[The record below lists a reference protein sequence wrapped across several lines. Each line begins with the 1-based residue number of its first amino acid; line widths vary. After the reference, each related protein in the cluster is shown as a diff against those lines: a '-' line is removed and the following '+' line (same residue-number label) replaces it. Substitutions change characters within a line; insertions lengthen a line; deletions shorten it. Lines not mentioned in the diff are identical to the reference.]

1 MKTGEKIREIR
12 KQQKLSMKELGK
24 RIGLSEQAISQY
36 ERGVRNISL
45 EVLYAIAN
53 ALNVS
58 IEDLTQTKK
67 VTVQAKSL
75 CKAIVNGFEISGLSK
90 EEFCNKVNINE
101 NELDRYIKGISI
113 PPLKLIECVSNLTN
127 LNINELINLSEQS
140 ENDIKSDFDK
150 LSKDFIDIFETLG
163 MKLTAK
169 KENPLDKNC
178 PIKITLE
185 DTKNGYSKEFKSI
198 EEAKNFM
205 EGIKFMMLTNRI

>member
-1 MKTGEKIREIR
+1 MKTGEKIRKIR

-75 CKAIVNGFEISGLSK
+75 CKAVVNGFEISGLSK
-90 EEFCNKVNINE
+90 DEFCNKVNISE
-101 NELDRYIKGISI
+101 NELERYIQGVSI

-127 LNINELINLSEQS
+127 LNLNELTNLSEQS
-140 ENDIKSDFDK
+140 ENDIKSDFIK
-150 LSKDFIDIFETLG
+150 LSKDFADIFETLG

-169 KENPLDKNC
+169 KENPRDKNC